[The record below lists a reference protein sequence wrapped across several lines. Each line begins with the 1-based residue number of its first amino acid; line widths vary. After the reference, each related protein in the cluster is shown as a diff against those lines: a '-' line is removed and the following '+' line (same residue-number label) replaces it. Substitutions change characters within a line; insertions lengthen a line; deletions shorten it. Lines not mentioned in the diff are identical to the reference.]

1 MRIRSLLRR
10 VLGVSRSVVL
20 SGARWGDQGLEVSV
34 QPRRGR
40 RLRCGHCGRPA
51 AGYDRRP
58 QRRWRH
64 LPLGP
69 CAVWLCYAPRR
80 VECKRCGITTEQ
92 VPWAQGPR
100 SRFTTALEETAAY
113 WATFSDKSATQRL
126 LGISWRA
133 VDEIVVRVVERK
145 RDRSILDG
153 VRRIGIDEFSYRK
166 RHHYLTLV
174 VDHDRARVIWA
185 APGRSSETLAQ
196 FFRELGAQRTAQL
209 EVITTDLAGGY
220 LKAIREHAPQ
230 ARIVF
235 DRFHVQRLASDALD
249 QVRRQLMREAE
260 EGDPRRALKRT
271 RWALL
276 KNPWNLTRRERGK
289 LSELQRLNAPL
300 YRAYLLKESLADL
313 LSSLRPRHATNR
325 LQAWLDWASRSR
337 LRPFIRVARTIREHR
352 DGILAYVNE
361 RLTNGLSEGINNRI
375 RMIARRAFGFH
386 SPGPLIAM
394 IFLANGGISL
404 EPVLPRPT

>member
-1 MRIRSLLRR
+1 MASLLRR
-10 VLGVSRSVVL
+10 VLGVSRRVKVKD
-20 SGARWGDQGLEVSV
+20 ARWSERGLEVLV
-34 QPRRGR
+34 EPRKGRTRCANCGR
-40 RLRCGHCGRPA
+40 RA

-64 LPLGP
+64 LPLGA

-80 VECKRCGITTEQ
+80 VNCTGCGITTEQ
-92 VPWAQGPR
+92 VPWAQGAR

-113 WATFSDKSATQRL
+113 WATFADKSAVQRL

-133 VDEIVVRVVERK
+133 VDEIVVRVVARK
-145 RDRSILDG
+145 RDPARLDAI
-153 VRRIGIDEFSYRK
+153 RRIGIDEFSYRK

-196 FFRELGAQRTAQL
+196 FFAELGPQRTAAL
-209 EVITTDLAGGY
+209 ELITIDIAGGY
-220 LKAIREHAPQ
+220 LKAIREHAPHAQ
-230 ARIVF
+230 IVL
-235 DRFHVQRLASDALD
+235 DRFHVQRLASDAVD
-249 QVRRQLMREAE
+249 TVRRQLMREAE
-260 EGDPRRALKRT
+260 TLDDRRALKRT

-289 LSELQRLNAPL
+289 LSELQRYNAPL

-313 LSSLRPRHATNR
+313 LSSLRPHHAERR
-325 LQAWLDWASRSR
+325 LHEWLAWASRSR
-337 LRPFIRVARTIREHR
+337 LHPFVRVARTIREHR
-352 DGILAYVNE
+352 DGTLAYVQQ

-386 SPGPLIAM
+386 SPEPLIAM
-394 IFLANGGISL
+394 IFLACGGISL